1 MFIGEEGLASIN
13 MNRQPTMVSHFR
25 EINNKK
31 KSRNPYQQKN
41 KNEEVSENKTNHKFA
56 KHG

>member
-1 MFIGEEGLASIN
+1 MGEEGLASIN
-13 MNRQPTMVSHFR
+13 MNRQPTMVKHFR

-41 KNEEVSENKTNHKFA
+41 KNEEVNENKTNHKFA

>member
-13 MNRQPTMVSHFR
+13 MNRQPTMVKHFR
-25 EINNKK
+25 EINNKEK
-31 KSRNPYQQKN
+31 RRNPYQQKN
-41 KNEEVSENKTNHKFA
+41 KNEEVNENKTNHKFA